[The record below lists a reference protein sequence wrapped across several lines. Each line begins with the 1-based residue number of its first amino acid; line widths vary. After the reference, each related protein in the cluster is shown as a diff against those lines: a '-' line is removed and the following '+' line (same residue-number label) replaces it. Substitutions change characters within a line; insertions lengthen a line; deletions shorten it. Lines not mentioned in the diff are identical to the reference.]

1 VTEKKTVRKTK
12 TTAKTTEEK
21 PIVSNGKQ
29 PAEVAILA
37 KELKIDP
44 TTLLAWN
51 VYPDRVVIISSNGMK
66 FSKVLN
72 GSKSN

>member
-1 VTEKKTVRKTK
+1 MTEKKTATKTK
-12 TTAKTTEEK
+12 TTVKNTDEK
-21 PIVSNGKQ
+21 PGVAKDKQ

-37 KELKIDP
+37 KELEIDP
-44 TTLLAWN
+44 TTLLGWN
-51 VYPDRVVIISSNGMK
+51 IYPDRVVIISSNGMK